1 MVVSMPSQEGQTC
14 KEKVSQLHK
23 RFGRALP
30 SLSKDDE
37 VLRYGEEEAKTG
49 CNTISDYRDLQQH
62 RKKEESKKSEEKKSE
77 IRLNIEGSQGK
88 KTTKNKKECK
98 RNTKFKIPK
107 IVPISLIVFGLI
119 CQAGTVPVHGRPVLP
134 LNAST
139 SSLPPEPNL
148 LEPFGHES
156 LSRMPR
162 ASQQLQPTEKVTKSA
177 ILGLLSKPLAIKS
190 STRPHGRQP
199 IVSEKASQ
207 LGPQQIADRGEK
219 PFHVDVQNCS
229 VVEVFPK
236 DDNDIC
242 DVAVNN
248 VSVGSCVFRHEAEIR
263 DPKFMELYSIFLTE
277 RGSCIFIIHRCIGTQ
292 LNVNISSTKG
302 YENAT
307 LDGKAYPLLNDSVNL
322 NYTVRAPHGA
332 QEVDP
337 ETDVPLNR
345 STETDT
351 DTNEKESEVQDNG
364 LPAWAIVL
372 IVIAVILIVAIPIAV
387 IVWNHFKQKAS
398 HGAEVVDQGEDVPL
412 STFCEIVTETN
423 GADVSNGDVPNT
435 DAVADEAINDSES
448 ILPETGIPRGLVGER
463 VKQFSGN
470 THPGPN
476 GLPSVS

>member
-1 MVVSMPSQEGQTC
+1 MSSSLAEDL
-14 KEKVSQLHK
+14 KYLELYNVSQLHK

-119 CQAGTVPVHGRPVLP
+119 CQAGRPVLP

-207 LGPQQIADRGEK
+207 LGPQQIADR
-219 PFHVDVQNCS
+219 
-229 VVEVFPK
+229 
-236 DDNDIC
+236 
-242 DVAVNN
+242 
-248 VSVGSCVFRHEAEIR
+248 
-263 DPKFMELYSIFLTE
+263 E

-322 NYTVRAPHGA
+322 NYTVR
-332 QEVDP
+332 
-337 ETDVPLNR
+337 
-345 STETDT
+345 
-351 DTNEKESEVQDNG
+351 EKESEVQDNG